1 MSFSGIKY
9 QPKISYEMKNLYF
22 YYFFIFFTVISCKD
36 AEKTRGDEDNAIP
49 EEVVNQPS
57 QRVIEVADI
66 VVPDGFTIEAVNIG
80 LSYPV
85 DVTFDEEGNY
95 YIAEAG
101 GHTYGT
107 KPPRAPEARIL
118 KVFPNGQVEVLYD
131 KVVPMTEIMES
142 ASSEDMEE
150 GLIPPVTGV
159 TYYKGNLYI
168 SHRSRYSVYN
178 LETKEFETIING
190 LPSWGEF
197 LNAKPIF
204 KDEKMYWFLSTQ
216 GNSGVIE
223 EHFVM
228 VIDQFNKPDAREIPG
243 EDITLTGQNFWVP
256 TSKITM
262 TEADSVK
269 TGAYAALGETTTA
282 GQVIP
287 GEKIANGAFY
297 VSDLDGSNIK
307 RIAWGFR
314 SSFGYRFSPD
324 GRLIT
329 TMNSANPMP
338 PRGLM
343 FDWEPIYEVIEGEW
357 YGWPDF
363 YSGLP
368 ITEERFGVKKEERNF
383 VLTPETHRKLLKGK
397 NRPIQPLA
405 KLSSHAATQGMVF
418 GHGTMDVPENEIL
431 VAEFGAIV
439 PVFKGEK
446 YHPHRPPGVPPE
458 SEAPEGV
465 KYNWPGFKVQQVN
478 LNSGKATDF
487 IYNKSGLP
495 ASADQGGGLER
506 PIQLEWDS
514 QGNLYIVDFGV
525 VEFDDTGMNAHPF
538 TGVIWKISKQ

>member
-1 MSFSGIKY
+1 MK
-9 QPKISYEMKNLYF
+9 KIILF
-22 YYFFIFFTVISCKD
+22 IVPILFFFFSCKD
-36 AEKTRGDEDNAIP
+36 AEQTRSDDDETTP
-49 EEVVNQPS
+49 EKSVNQPS
-57 QRVIEVADI
+57 QRQIKTGDI
-66 VVPDGFTIEAVNIG
+66 VVPDGYSIEAIDTG
-80 LSYPV
+80 LTYPV
-85 DVTFDEEGNY
+85 DITFDEFGNY

-118 KVFPNGQVEVLYD
+118 KVDSTGNVEVLYD
-131 KVVPMTEIMES
+131 RVVPVTDIKEEES
-142 ASSEDMEE
+142 SADMEE

-159 TYYKGNLYI
+159 TYHDGKLYV
-168 SHRSRYSVYN
+168 SHRSRYSIYD
-178 LETKEFETIING
+178 LDTGEFETIISG

-204 KDEKMYWFLSTQ
+204 KDDKMYWFLSTQ
-216 GNSGVIE
+216 GNSGVLE
-223 EHFVM
+223 AHWVR
-228 VIDQFNKPDAREIPG
+228 VVDQFNKPNSREIPG
-243 EDITLTGQNFWVP
+243 EDIELTGQNFWVP

-262 TEADSVK
+262 TEADSVR
-269 TGAYAALGETTTA
+269 TGAYAALGDTTRA

-287 GEKIANGAFY
+287 GEKIANGAFFM
-297 VSDLDGSNIK
+297 SDLDGSNIK

-314 SSFGYRFSPD
+314 SSFGYRFGPD

-343 FDWEPIYEVIEGEW
+343 FDWEPIYEVVEGEW

-368 ITEERFGVKKEERNF
+368 ITDERFGVKKEERKF
-383 VLTPETHRKLLKGK
+383 VLTKKTHDKLLKGK
-397 NRPIQPLA
+397 DKPRQPLA
-405 KLSSHAATQGMVF
+405 RLSSHSATQGMVF
-418 GHGTMDVPENEIL
+418 GRGYMNLPKDDIL
-431 VAEFGAIV
+431 VAEFGTIV

-446 YHPHRPPGVPPE
+446 YHPQRPPGVPPE

-465 KYNWPGFKVQQVN
+465 KYNWPGFKVEQVN
-478 LNSGKATDF
+478 LATGEATPF

-495 ASADQGGGLER
+495 ASANKGGGLER

-514 QGNLYIVDFGV
+514 KGNLYIVDFGV

-538 TGVIWKISKQ
+538 TGVIWKVSKN